1 MRISLMTRR
10 KRTDHDAHRII
21 VDEEEEEDNVPR
33 VAIHSAYKIVCN
45 LVDKITTIVISVKIL

>member
-10 KRTDHDAHRII
+10 KRTDHDAHRDYI
-21 VDEEEEEDNVPR
+21 VDEKEEDNVPR